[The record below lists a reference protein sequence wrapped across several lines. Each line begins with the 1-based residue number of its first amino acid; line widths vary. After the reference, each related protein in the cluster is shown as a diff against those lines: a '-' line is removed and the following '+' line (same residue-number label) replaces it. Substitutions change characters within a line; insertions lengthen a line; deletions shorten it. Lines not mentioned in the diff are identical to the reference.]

1 MKFVFLLHSLWFD
14 TNSCKSVYFI
24 WKDGSCFLSLFST
37 TFSTASRRPT
47 TPVISVSTTCLLITA
62 SSTRL
67 PTSTFLQIPLRWS
80 PLLRGFSLTTAS
92 ASSFP
97 PAQRYPGSWK
107 KTPKPNFSETT
118 TSSYPARM
126 KSSRKAKQ
134 DTSFRS
140 EKCYTGLGM
149 LF

>member
-1 MKFVFLLHSLWFD
+1 MKFVFLFILCDLLLTVVNPCFSFE
-14 TNSCKSVYFI
+14 KMVRVY
-24 WKDGSCFLSLFST
+24 SSLFR
-37 TFSTASRRPT
+37 TFLTASRRLT
-47 TPVISVSTTCLLITA
+47 TLVISVSTTYLLITA
-62 SSTRL
+62 SSTRPL
-67 PTSTFLQIPLRWS
+67 TSTFLQIPLRWL
-80 PLLRGFSLTTAS
+80 PLLRGSSLTAAS

-107 KTPKPNFSETT
+107 KTAKPNSSETT

-149 LF
+149 LY